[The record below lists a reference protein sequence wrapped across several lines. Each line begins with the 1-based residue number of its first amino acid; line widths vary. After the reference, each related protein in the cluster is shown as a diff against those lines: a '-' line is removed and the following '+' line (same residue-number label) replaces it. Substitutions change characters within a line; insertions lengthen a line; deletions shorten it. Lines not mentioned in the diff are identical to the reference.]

1 MKSYF
6 LAQKQVGGVVL
17 LIMLRR
23 LFVTIGFA

>member
-6 LAQKQVGGVVL
+6 LAQKQVGGVVFP
-17 LIMLRR
+17 IMLRR